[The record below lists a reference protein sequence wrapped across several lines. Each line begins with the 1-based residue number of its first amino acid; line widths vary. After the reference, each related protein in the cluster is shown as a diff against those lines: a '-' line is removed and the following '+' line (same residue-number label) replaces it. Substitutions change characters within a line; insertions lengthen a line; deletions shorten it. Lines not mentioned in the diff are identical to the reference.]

1 MQDTERLAELTA
13 RLTGTKAPVYETPLL
28 NERQKTHGDFNSNAR
43 ATQRFRDFMRAEPG
57 WDKLSDRQKQSLD
70 EIVLKIAR
78 ILAGNPDAREHWD
91 DISGYANLNVE
102 SGNGSAS

>member
-1 MQDTERLAELTA
+1 MQDTDRLRELA
-13 RLTGTKAPVYETPLL
+13 DRLINEPSMTYETPIL

-102 SGNGSAS
+102 SGNGQTD